1 MAKSPI
7 IALAMLLAAP
17 ALAASTPKPPA
28 EHRLTAT
35 DQEMQALAVAIRDIG
50 KLCQISDDDCVAQIQ
65 LRKLAVKWNA
75 QLAAEKKPDART
87 P

>member
-1 MAKSPI
+1 MPSR
-7 IALAMLLAAP
+7 LAILLAL
-17 ALAASTPKPPA
+17 LASPTLADDATKLPA

-35 DQEMQALAVAIRDIG
+35 DQEMQAVAVATRDIG

-75 QLAAEKKPDART
+75 QLAAEKKEAPR
-87 P
+87 